1 MKEKLI
7 LEGVLQKFDN
17 IRNRGRIY
25 YTKEEF
31 DIQIKEFN
39 ERILRKK
46 NELRKKK
53 LESL

>member
-7 LEGVLQKFDN
+7 LEGILQKFDT

-31 DIQIKEFN
+31 DIQIKYTK
-39 ERILRKK
+39 ERILKEK
-46 NELRKKK
+46 NELRKNK
-53 LESL
+53 LNSL